1 MQFSLGSNF
10 FVNFFVR
17 VTIVLLVPIG
27 FYSYTIIN
35 SETARYNSEQQVTA
49 ELLESVGQVIQED
62 LDFISQD
69 LDALIN
75 SEEIKEYINN
85 PSEEARERV
94 ESYFALLSTV
104 SRRYDQIRILSNIG
118 FERVRVNY
126 SSGEAQ
132 ITPVE
137 LLQDKSNRYYFSEAL
152 NLGPNESYASQLDLN
167 VESGEIEQPHKPM
180 IRLSHKLL
188 NDSGDLVGVLI
199 LNYLAENILHEMD
212 VAATL
217 PGLIELVDDEGYWI
231 FEEAGEFNWS
241 RQLGNQNRFSDAH
254 PAIWYGLKATGDD
267 QVNRIEEASIVR
279 LQYPRS
285 IGDIVVESPRAL
297 YLVSEFEPLN
307 LPLLVF
313 NELLKPIPIGVG
325 FILALLSLLWSR
337 AAVKEL
343 AAEQTLKRESSIRE
357 KIISNSLIPTIL
369 INDKGLIVEF
379 NQAAEKLFGY
389 TMSEVLNQNVK
400 MLMPDPMRS
409 QHDGYLDSYKRSGVK
424 HVIESSRKT
433 FALTKEGNTFPVE
446 IAVTQIWIGEKPYF
460 VGNLRDLSV
469 EYELESQAKA
479 YREELEQAVEQRTME
494 LAATNEELIG
504 RSQEAER
511 LASVKSEFLTN
522 MSHEIRTPLNSIIAM
537 SQMLQRKGSEVDSAH
552 IGSRLVAAGQS
563 LLTVIN
569 DILDYSKLGVNK
581 VQLSPESFDIE
592 KLINNLSAIMHS
604 AALNKPEVELVINNA
619 SRLSHKV
626 VGDEIRLQQI
636 LVNLIGNAIKFTEK
650 GFVKLE
656 ILTLNKSSD
665 TVELFFSVK
674 DSGIGIAEHNRNLIF
689 EAFEQGEA
697 SVHPKFGGSGL
708 GLSISQSLLNL
719 MGSTLKVESQEG
731 KGSAFSF
738 IVKLPIGEGSVQH
751 QSKRLDVLIAD
762 DHEVAREAIRSI
774 VESIGWRP
782 DVVNGGTPVIDKVVH
797 QSEVKD
803 IILLDWDMPDMDG
816 LSVAKQLKTA
826 LPSQKTPVIVMVTAY
841 GIDKVK
847 ESPDSQFVD
856 LLLEKPI
863 TASDLFDAYQKT
875 IQPNTI
881 QYKNHSDHSLE
892 NVRLLVVDD
901 NEFNREVAVLSFE
914 SEGATVMTVNDGQE
928 AVNWLK
934 NNASEVDL
942 ILMDVQMPVMDGYQA
957 TEAIRKELKLDIP
970 IVALTAGAFEQHKQA
985 ALDSG
990 MNDFIAKPF
999 DIEKSIQ
1006 IINKW
1011 VSNDQ
1016 KVEDLS
1022 IIEIEPRLKNHTA
1035 LESIETIEQSYE
1047 SDLFNLEQA
1056 LTYWKTEGKLK
1067 TFLTRFKTEYDKVDE
1082 QLRQL
1087 DPVEAEQLAHKLKGA
1102 SAVLG
1107 LLKISRHSKALMD
1120 VYNSPN
1126 LGDVD
1131 QLLNELQA
1139 TLDET
1144 WRIIDQF
1151 TQ

>member
-1 MQFSLGSNF
+1 MKFSLGSNL
-10 FVNFFVR
+10 FVNIILR
-17 VTIVLLVPIG
+17 LLIVMIVPTG
-27 FYSYTIIN
+27 LYSYTIIE
-35 SETARYNSEQQVTA
+35 SETARYNSERQVTDD
-49 ELLESVGQVIQED
+49 LLESVGVVIQEE
-62 LDFISQD
+62 LDFLSQD
-69 LDALIN
+69 LEALIN
-75 SEEIKEYINN
+75 SEEIRDYINH
-85 PSEEARERV
+85 PSEEARQRV
-94 ESYFALLSTV
+94 ENYFALLSIV
-104 SRRYDQIRILSNIG
+104 SRRYDQVRILSSLG
-118 FERVRVNY
+118 FETVRVNY

-132 ITPVE
+132 ITPTE

-167 VESGEIEQPHKPM
+167 VENGQIELPHKPM

-199 LNYLAENILHEMD
+199 LNYLAHNILHEMD

-217 PGLIELVDDEGYWI
+217 PGTIELVDDEGYWV
-231 FEEAGEFNWS
+231 FDETGAFNWS
-241 RQLGNQNRFSDAH
+241 RQLGSQNIFSQAH
-254 PAIWYGLKATGDD
+254 PAVWYGLKAIGDN
-267 QVNRIEEASIVR
+267 QLIKIEGASVVR

-285 IGDIVVESPRAL
+285 IGDLVVESPRSL
-297 YLVSEFEPLN
+297 YLISEFEPLN
-307 LPLLVF
+307 RSVLVL
-313 NELLKPIPIGVG
+313 NELLKPIPIGTG
-325 FILALLSLLWSR
+325 LTLALLSLLWSR

-343 AAEQTLKRESSIRE
+343 IAEQTLKKESSIRE
-357 KIISNSLIPTIL
+357 KIISNSLTPTIL
-369 INDKGLIVEF
+369 ITEKGLIVEF
-379 NQAAEKLFGY
+379 NVAAEKLFGY
-389 TMSEVLNQNVK
+389 TQSEVFNQNVK

-409 QHDGYLDSYKRSGVK
+409 QHDGYLNSYKRTGVK
-424 HVIESSRKT
+424 HVVESSRKS

-446 IAVTQIWIGEKPYF
+446 IAVTQIWIGENPYF

-469 EYELESQAKA
+469 EYELESQAQA

-494 LAATNEELIG
+494 LAATNEELIS

-511 LASVKSEFLTN
+511 LAAVKSEFLTN

-581 VQLSPESFDIE
+581 VQLSPVSFDLE
-592 KLINNLSAIMHS
+592 KLVNNLSAIMHS
-604 AALNKPEVELVINNA
+604 AAGHKREVELVINNA
-619 SRLSHKV
+619 SNLARQV

-656 ILTLNKSSD
+656 ILTLDKTPDS
-665 TVELFFSVK
+665 VELLFSVK
-674 DSGIGIAEHNRNLIF
+674 DSGIGIAEHNLNLIF

-697 SVHPKFGGSGL
+697 SVHSKFGGSGL

-719 MGSTLKVESQEG
+719 MGSTLKVESIEG

-738 IVKLPIGEGSVQH
+738 ILTLPLGGASVQY

-774 VESIGWRP
+774 VESIGWRS
-782 DVVNGGTPVIDKVVH
+782 DVVNGGTPVIEKVVN

-803 IILLDWDMPDMDG
+803 IILVDWDMPDMDG

-826 LPSQKTPVIVMVTAY
+826 LPSQKTPIIVMVTAY
-841 GIDKVK
+841 GVDKVK
-847 ESPDSQFVD
+847 ESPDSKYVD

-863 TASDLFDAYQKT
+863 TASDLYDAYQRT

-881 QYKNHSDHSLE
+881 QYNNHSDHSLE

-914 SEGATVMTVNDGQE
+914 SEGATVITLNDGQE
-928 AVNWLK
+928 AVNWLQ
-934 NNASEVDL
+934 NHASEVDL

-985 ALDSG
+985 ALNSG

-999 DIEKSIQ
+999 DIDESIQ
-1006 IINKW
+1006 IIKKW
-1011 VSNDQ
+1011 ISNVSNVD
-1016 KVEDLS
+1016 ELS
-1022 IIEIEPRLKNHTA
+1022 IA
-1035 LESIETIEQSYE
+1035 DIEQQLKIHAAEETVDTDSRAFN

-1056 LTYWKTEGKLK
+1056 LTYWRTESKLK
-1067 TFLTRFKTEYDKVDE
+1067 SFLARFKSEYDKVDD

-1087 DPVEAEQLAHKLKGA
+1087 DPVAAEQLAHKLKGA

-1107 LLKISRHSKALMD
+1107 LLKISHHAKALMD
-1120 VYNSPN
+1120 VYNSSN

-1131 QLLNELQA
+1131 QLLNELKA

-1144 WRIIDQF
+1144 WQIIDQY